1 MPLNQ
6 NLLSLRTL
14 VNKFSPC
21 HCISSVLFLNTR
33 FRSGNYPAGPYH
45 GVIYMGRASIS
56 PLCSITFW
64 VSSGQTE
71 KDTRTAYFLT
81 NSKQFTECSVPGFV
95 LKLHWTG
102 RKCFSAG
109 GWGSEGLFSFRKQS
123 LITKKLEAPGKAFV
137 ALTWARGV
145 CSAARNLRGVR
156 QQRGWEQ
163 PLEVTGSPLGGEAAS
178 GQNQEEQRVP
188 AFLWPLLMNPLR
200 GSDGLWHGI
209 QGNKFVWAA
218 FHQGKDSTLNLAI
231 CPSFPGGQ
239 RPPRVS
245 YMSMHVSLELCGL
258 FSGL

>member
-21 HCISSVLFLNTR
+21 HCISSVLFLNTH
-33 FRSGNYPAGPYH
+33 FRSPGNYPAGPYH

-71 KDTRTAYFLT
+71 KDTRTTYFLT

-95 LKLHWTG
+95 LKLHQTG

-145 CSAARNLRGVR
+145 CSAARNLCGVR
-156 QQRGWEQ
+156 AAAGMGTALGGDR
-163 PLEVTGSPLGGEAAS
+163 GSPLGGVGA
-178 GQNQEEQRVP
+178 
-188 AFLWPLLMNPLR
+188 LWE
-200 GSDGLWHGI
+200 G
-209 QGNKFVWAA
+209 
-218 FHQGKDSTLNLAI
+218 
-231 CPSFPGGQ
+231 
-239 RPPRVS
+239 
-245 YMSMHVSLELCGL
+245 
-258 FSGL
+258 